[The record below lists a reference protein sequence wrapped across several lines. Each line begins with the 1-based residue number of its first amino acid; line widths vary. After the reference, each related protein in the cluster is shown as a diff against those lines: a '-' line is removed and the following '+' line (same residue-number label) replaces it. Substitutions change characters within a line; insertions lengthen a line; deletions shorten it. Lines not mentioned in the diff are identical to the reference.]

1 MGFLPHVL
9 KDLMFKFKGI
19 ITAWFGHWWISIQ
32 LGLASNEKLS
42 SATWL
47 ASNEKLSSAT
57 WIAWMEL
64 SDHPS
69 GTKPRAASTTDFLFL
84 GEKIPT
90 LCYQKN
96 LGQRP
101 SNGKKENRF
110 FLHFLAKYC
119 IWKKLCSLSLETW
132 PVALCQ

>member
-9 KDLMFKFKGI
+9 KDVLFKFKGI

-42 SATWL
+42 SATW
-47 ASNEKLSSAT
+47 
-57 WIAWMEL
+57 IAWMEL

-69 GTKPRAASTTDFLFL
+69 GTKPQAASTNDFLCF
-84 GEKIPT
+84 GREIPT
-90 LCYQKN
+90 LCYKKK

-101 SNGKKENRF
+101 SNGKKRKQIF
-110 FLHFLAKYC
+110 FAFLGQILY
-119 IWKKLCSLSLETW
+119 LEK
-132 PVALCQ
+132 VV

>member
-1 MGFLPHVL
+1 MGFLSHVL
-9 KDLMFKFKGI
+9 KDLVFKFKGI

-32 LGLASNEKLS
+32 LGIASNEKLS

-69 GTKPRAASTTDFLFL
+69 GTKPRAASTNDFLCFGRENSNLVLQKKFGAATIQWKKKKTTFFAFL
-84 GEKIPT
+84 GQILYLEK
-90 LCYQKN
+90 
-96 LGQRP
+96 
-101 SNGKKENRF
+101 
-110 FLHFLAKYC
+110 
-119 IWKKLCSLSLETW
+119 
-132 PVALCQ
+132 VV